1 MKRHV
6 FLSCFLMPVA
16 LLATMVYASDGW
28 NIQTVDNSG
37 DTGYYSSLAYDSQ
50 GYPHIVYYNS
60 STGSLMYTRWTG
72 GGWQCETIAQGAYYW
87 KYGQYCSIAIDDEDK
102 PHIAYYS
109 VQTHRG
115 SAWGPVGDL
124 TYAFKDN
131 NGWHATG
138 GFHEIFRC
146 CYHDVYYGLYT
157 SIAVAR
163 DPNTGLIV
171 PHIAYYAQSGG
182 DLWHAW
188 RTTGWNKE
196 IVDGA
201 GDVGQYT
208 SIALDDQ
215 LNVYISYYDAG
226 AQDLKFAY
234 YDGSQWGTQIIDGT
248 DALGKFT
255 SLVLDDLGIVHITY
269 YDETYGHLK
278 HVSLTLQ

>member
-16 LLATMVYASDGW
+16 LLATTVYASDGW

-60 STGSLMYTRWTG
+60 STRSLMYARWSG
-72 GGWQCETIAQGAYYW
+72 GGWQCETVAQPNSDPRSYAGP
-87 KYGQYCSIAIDDEDK
+87 YCSIAIDDEDRPHVAYYYK
-102 PHIAYYS
+102 ISIPYVITYGVLQYAYKDSGVWHIATVHE
-109 VQTHRG
+109 VQ
-115 SAWGPVGDL
+115 SQS
-124 TYAFKDN
+124 
-131 NGWHATG
+131 
-138 GFHEIFRC
+138 C
-146 CYHDVYYGLYT
+146 YYGYHT
-157 SIAVAR
+157 SIAVSR
-163 DPNTGLIV
+163 DPNLGVVV

-234 YDGSQWGTQIIDGT
+234 YDGSQWGTQIIDGS
-248 DALGKFT
+248 DAVGKYT
-255 SLVLDDLGIVHITY
+255 SLVLDALGTIHITY
-269 YDETYGHLK
+269 YDETYGSLK